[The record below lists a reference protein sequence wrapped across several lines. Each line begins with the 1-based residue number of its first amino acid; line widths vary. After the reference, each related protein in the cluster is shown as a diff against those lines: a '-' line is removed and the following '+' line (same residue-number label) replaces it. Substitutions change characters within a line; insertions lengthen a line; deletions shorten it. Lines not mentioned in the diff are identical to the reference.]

1 METNEKGLKPE
12 ESLKIINDMISSA
25 KINLNEYIFYFMFW
39 GYTIAILSL
48 MHFITNYFNLLKNP
62 ELVWTLVVPG
72 MIICAIYG
80 YRTGR
85 KKKTFSH
92 IDKIHTFTWIAFII
106 SYIIII
112 VFGKEV
118 NYKIAQLIF
127 ILAGMATFISGFV
140 LKFRPLIIGAIV
152 FWLGAI
158 LSFII
163 PSLYVPL
170 AGFFILITGYL
181 IPGYMLKNYAKKNA

>member
-1 METNEKGLKPE
+1 METNEKELKPE

-25 KINLNEYIFYFMFW
+25 KINLNEHIFYFMFW
-39 GYTIAILSL
+39 GYMIASLSL
-48 MHFITNYFNLLKNP
+48 LQFITDYFNLLNNP
-62 ELVWTLVVPG
+62 EIVWIMVFPG
-72 MIICAIYG
+72 IIISAIYG
-80 YRTGR
+80 YIKGR

-92 IDKIHTFTWIAFII
+92 IDRIHTFTWIAFTI

-112 VFGKEV
+112 VFGEEV

-127 ILAGMATFISGFV
+127 ILVGMATFISGFV

-158 LSFII
+158 ISFII

-170 AGFFILITGYL
+170 AGFFILITGFL
-181 IPGYMLKNYAKKNA
+181 IPGYMLKNYTKKNA